1 MNVACI
7 CGHHKDD
14 HDSAEGDECCQVEG
28 CDCPYYEAEEFI
40 G

>member
-14 HDSAEGDECCQVEG
+14 HVLGPVMSPCLVDDCG
-28 CDCPYYEAEEFI
+28 CMDYEAEEFI